1 MINLFG
7 ELEFKPLKKYGII
20 IPNYYI
26 SKEGKVYSSKTNKLM
41 KPGKIH
47 SKRHGRLEAHYAQIQ
62 IPKGL
67 FKDYE
72 YYGNSKHTCKM
83 TISFHRC
90 VMEVWKPIDEN
101 PPIPKEDW
109 EKTPETA
116 KQFIRDSAIVDHI
129 DDDPSNNH
137 VDNLRWLTPK
147 ENSCYRKIVDIG

>member
-67 FKDYE
+67 FKD
-72 YYGNSKHTCKM
+72 
-83 TISFHRC
+83 
-90 VMEVWKPIDEN
+90 
-101 PPIPKEDW
+101 
-109 EKTPETA
+109 
-116 KQFIRDSAIVDHI
+116 
-129 DDDPSNNH
+129 
-137 VDNLRWLTPK
+137 
-147 ENSCYRKIVDIG
+147 